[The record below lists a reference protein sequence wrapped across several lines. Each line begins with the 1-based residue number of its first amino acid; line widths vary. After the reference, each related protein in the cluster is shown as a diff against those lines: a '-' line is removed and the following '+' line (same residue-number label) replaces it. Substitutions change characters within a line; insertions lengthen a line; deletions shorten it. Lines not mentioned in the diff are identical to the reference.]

1 MRLSVL
7 IAVLAGVVVG
17 GALLAACATDEDTT
31 SASRGTVTLVG
42 DSLNVGIEPYLQ
54 GALKGWRF
62 AMNDRVGRS
71 TAEGIDEIEA
81 RRPVLSSHVVL
92 SLGTNDSQL
101 AVATFR
107 ADVERVLELAGP
119 NRCVV
124 WATIWR
130 DGKPNGAFNEVLRN
144 AAADNRRFR
153 VVDWAAMVDEQ
164 PDWLAVDGVHGT
176 ETGYRE
182 RARAVAEAVTGCVPG
197 QTASG

>member
-1 MRLSVL
+1 MRFTVPILVL
-7 IAVLAGVVVG
+7 LGAVAGGAVLVAR
-17 GALLAACATDEDTT
+17 ATDGD
-31 SASRGTVTLVG
+31 SASAPSGTVTLVG
-42 DSLNVGIEPYLQ
+42 DSLNLGIEPYLQ
-54 GALKGWRF
+54 GALTGWRITS
-62 AMNDRVGRS
+62 NDRVGRS

-81 RRPVLSSHVVL
+81 RRPALSSHVVV

-101 AVATFR
+101 AVAAFQ

-130 DGKPNGAFNEVLRN
+130 DGQPNDAFNEVLRN
-144 AAADNRRFR
+144 AAAGNPRFR

-164 PDWLAVDGVHGT
+164 PDWLAADGVHGT

-182 RARAVAEAVTGCVPG
+182 RARAIAEAVTGCVPG
-197 QTASG
+197 QTVSG